1 MATHR
6 CKHICKPLQAN
17 PQTKVCKR
25 ASTSPAQEK
34 LFFKISFPS
43 KIFKTATAQ
52 PTHKNQNTNLTMT
65 AKPLS
70 DLTFTTRQ
78 TERQLVT
85 AVWQNWRFSAS
96 YDCFVGKQTLVLR
109 TNFGAENR
117 QLRQAANRCEQVL
130 PHSTN
135 GTAVFFDRLQ
145 ATLIDFI
152 FLR

>member
-1 MATHR
+1 MHR

-25 ASTSPAQEK
+25 ASTSPTREK

-52 PTHKNQNTNLTMT
+52 PTHKDQNTNPPMT

-70 DLTFTTRQ
+70 HLTFTTRQ

-85 AVWQNWRFSAS
+85 AVWQKWRFSAS
-96 YDCFVGKQTLVLR
+96 YDSFVGKQTLVLR
-109 TNFGAENR
+109 LKFGAENR
-117 QLRQAANRCEQVL
+117 HLRQAASR
-130 PHSTN
+130 
-135 GTAVFFDRLQ
+135 
-145 ATLIDFI
+145 
-152 FLR
+152 

>member
-1 MATHR
+1 
-6 CKHICKPLQAN
+6 
-17 PQTKVCKR
+17 
-25 ASTSPAQEK
+25 
-34 LFFKISFPS
+34 
-43 KIFKTATAQ
+43 
-52 PTHKNQNTNLTMT
+52 MT

-117 QLRQAANRCEQVL
+117 QLRQAANRYAKL
-130 PHSTN
+130 FGDSASSN
-135 GTAVFFDRLQ
+135 FSA
-145 ATLIDFI
+145 
-152 FLR
+152 